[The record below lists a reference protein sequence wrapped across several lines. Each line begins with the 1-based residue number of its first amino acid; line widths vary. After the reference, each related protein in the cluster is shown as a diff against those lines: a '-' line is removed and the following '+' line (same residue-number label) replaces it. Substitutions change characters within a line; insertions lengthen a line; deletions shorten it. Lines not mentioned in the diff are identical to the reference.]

1 MADCLRE
8 QGLLVFLL
16 CLRLASY
23 LAICGRRLI
32 GRRLIEFRGPCVD
45 QFLGVCRWCAFVP
58 SSPSADSATS
68 LTVISWVSTPSLVAE
83 SVPVSSS
90 GTCSAIGGVLWTVD
104 SSSLYGVGIGSAT
117 TGAVAVVTVVI
128 DADTTPIV
136 SDVLVGAMVSAVGHM
151 M

>member
-1 MADCLRE
+1 M
-8 QGLLVFLL
+8 
-16 CLRLASY
+16 
-23 LAICGRRLI
+23 
-32 GRRLIEFRGPCVD
+32 
-45 QFLGVCRWCAFVP
+45 
-58 SSPSADSATS
+58 
-68 LTVISWVSTPSLVAE
+68 ISWVSTPSLVAE

>member
-32 GRRLIEFRGPCVD
+32 ERRLIEFRGLCVD
-45 QFLGVCRWCAFVP
+45 QFLGVCRWLCLRTLI
-58 SSPSADSATS
+58 PSADSGTS
-68 LTVISWVSTPSLVAE
+68 LTVISWASAPSSVAE

-136 SDVLVGAMVSAVGHM
+136 SDVLVGAMVSVGGRM

>member
-1 MADCLRE
+1 MSTNSSE
-8 QGLLVFLL
+8 
-16 CLRLASY
+16 S
-23 LAICGRRLI
+23 
-32 GRRLIEFRGPCVD
+32 VD
-45 QFLGVCRWCAFVP
+45 GCAFVP

-68 LTVISWVSTPSLVAE
+68 LTVISWVSTPSPIAE

-90 GTCSAIGGVLWTVD
+90 GTCSVVGGVLWTVD

-136 SDVLVGAMVSAVGHM
+136 SDVLVGAMVSAVGRM